1 MTFNWWMG
9 YKPQSLY
16 IQLYS
21 DKPFKDMC
29 SNEGK
34 QTIICSSKRGPCFGG
49 QGPYCRDISIDT
61 NSNINKESYCDF
73 GYSYQHP
80 DYVIDTS
87 KAENNLAGSYEFKS
101 IEIEVFTLFCL

>member
-101 IEIEVFTLFCL
+101 IEIEVFTKTN